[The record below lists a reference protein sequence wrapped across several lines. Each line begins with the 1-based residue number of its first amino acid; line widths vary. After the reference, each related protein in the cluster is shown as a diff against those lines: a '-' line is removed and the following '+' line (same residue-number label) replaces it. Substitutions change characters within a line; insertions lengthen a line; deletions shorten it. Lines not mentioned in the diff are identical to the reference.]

1 MFWNSL
7 EMKKAALTLMRL
19 ISRHAA
25 SAPQPSISFVQKLR
39 PEVSGSRERK
49 SR

>member
-1 MFWNSL
+1 M
-7 EMKKAALTLMRL
+7 EMKNAAETLMRL

-25 SAPQPSISFVQKLR
+25 SAPQPSISLVQKFS
-39 PEVSGSRERK
+39 PDVSGSRERK